1 MTTGVSLLTLPSLS
15 MPVRPDDDVDN
26 EDEDYDSTA
35 RPSSG
40 ASILL
45 IDYAINDAFE
55 LQVQNSRLS
64 VDVYK
69 NAKRTLKPLN
79 QSEAV
84 YLQVVAATEAM
95 VRFLLNGAR
104 VRSALLVV
112 EGSCWRSTRNTV
124 DAHASV
130 ARHYGVPF
138 FDFAATLRNGIRP
151 VQSNYMQ
158 QLSAWSGGPMR
169 SMMRR
174 DNTICDA
181 CIRTKKLGCESSRT
195 PVIFSDGK
203 HPDYRGHIYVASAL
217 RALLNAWAHDPILSS
232 TSAPAALA
240 PPPRDEDLPSPISPA
255 ALLAQFTLCSRPTT
269 VYSATAAM
277 RHPSSKMLSNVTVI
291 RGSWSLFA
299 DRKGKPGWIST
310 GPNGSTIEFGMRF
323 GRSPRLSF
331 AWTLGYEGFSNV
343 AVGFGPPHDYKGTKR
358 IDGLRTDGVNV
369 TQAATIDLQVG
380 HMMHGESARSA
391 GGVAGW
397 AIKPFSTANFRV
409 TLVCGQ
415 TGCGKFKILGLR
427 AC

>member
-26 EDEDYDSTA
+26 EDEDDDTKA

-181 CIRTKKLGCESSRT
+181 CIRTKKLGCESSEAEPQLQPTSIVLVETPNAKEAEPVVMDTSMFASPSLLQTPIAPPRPPPLDVLTRRILESPSVTPMIDERSIAAQAVEVDSEGMSTPQQIARRLAWIKHHVANRNLPAAYALGWNGAWRTHDGGTIRTQET
-195 PVIFSDGK
+195 PV
-203 HPDYRGHIYVASAL
+203 AST
-217 RALLNAWAHDPILSS
+217 N
-232 TSAPAALA
+232 
-240 PPPRDEDLPSPISPA
+240 
-255 ALLAQFTLCSRPTT
+255 
-269 VYSATAAM
+269 
-277 RHPSSKMLSNVTVI
+277 
-291 RGSWSLFA
+291 
-299 DRKGKPGWIST
+299 
-310 GPNGSTIEFGMRF
+310 
-323 GRSPRLSF
+323 
-331 AWTLGYEGFSNV
+331 
-343 AVGFGPPHDYKGTKR
+343 
-358 IDGLRTDGVNV
+358 
-369 TQAATIDLQVG
+369 
-380 HMMHGESARSA
+380 
-391 GGVAGW
+391 GVAMLQ
-397 AIKPFSTANFRV
+397 AFTTPTQTFR
-409 TLVCGQ
+409 
-415 TGCGKFKILGLR
+415 I
-427 AC
+427 

>member
-1 MTTGVSLLTLPSLS
+1 MSLSSIPLPSLVVNSTAAAQFALASALSKAQQTAWSNVFATLRSGGTVSVVTIGGSMARGQGCTEHDAAQTSCSYSGRLVSWLRRAFPSARILFENRAIGGMTTGVSLLTLPSLS

-217 RALLNAWAHDPILSS
+217 KALLNAWAHDPILSS

-240 PPPRDEDLPSPISPA
+240 PPPRDEDLPSP
-255 ALLAQFTLCSRPTT
+255 
-269 VYSATAAM
+269 
-277 RHPSSKMLSNVTVI
+277 
-291 RGSWSLFA
+291 SL
-299 DRKGKPGWIST
+299 
-310 GPNGSTIEFGMRF
+310 
-323 GRSPRLSF
+323 
-331 AWTLGYEGFSNV
+331 
-343 AVGFGPPHDYKGTKR
+343 PPHSSPSLPYAHGRQPSTR
-358 IDGLRTDGVNV
+358 
-369 TQAATIDLQVG
+369 LQPQC
-380 HMMHGESARSA
+380 
-391 GGVAGW
+391 
-397 AIKPFSTANFRV
+397 AILLQR
-409 TLVCGQ
+409 C
-415 TGCGKFKILGLR
+415 
-427 AC
+427 